1 MTSYSGHQSSGGSR
15 GGSGPRSGGA
25 GGAGGTG
32 PRKFFRGRKACT
44 FCVEHID
51 TVDYKSVNR
60 LRRFMS
66 DRARMESGK
75 RTGTCAR
82 HQRMVRTA
90 IKRARIMGMLP
101 FSPDHLRVTGPV
113 STGGPRGTG
122 PAAAAAEQAEVEA
135 IGAEVD
141 SGFAEEDVA
150 QDEDGGEEERTA

>member
-1 MTSYSGHQSSGGSR
+1 MTSYSGTHSSGGQR
-15 GGSGPRSGGA
+15 GGSGGSGQRT
-25 GGAGGTG
+25 GGTG

-101 FSPDHLRVTGPV
+101 FAPNHLRVTGPV
-113 STGGPRGTG
+113 STGGPRGAS
-122 PAAAAAEQAEVEA
+122 PAAIAAEQAEAEA
-135 IGAEVD
+135 IGAEVE
-141 SGFAEEDVA
+141 SGD
-150 QDEDGGEEERTA
+150 DEDDVSEGEDGEEEDRKS